1 MEPPLDT
8 RRRDTT
14 CAHVLLRLCTGMLKP
29 ECPADGIQV
38 SCPTKLSFL
47 PPPYLPPATGPKEEK
62 KKGSLLAHHRSC
74 EQDLAPFSVLR

>member
-14 CAHVLLRLCTGMLKP
+14 CAHVLLRLRTGMLKP

-47 PPPYLPPATGPKEEK
+47 PSPTTGDGSEGR
-62 KKGSLLAHHRSC
+62 KKGSLLLHH
-74 EQDLAPFSVLR
+74 EIGG